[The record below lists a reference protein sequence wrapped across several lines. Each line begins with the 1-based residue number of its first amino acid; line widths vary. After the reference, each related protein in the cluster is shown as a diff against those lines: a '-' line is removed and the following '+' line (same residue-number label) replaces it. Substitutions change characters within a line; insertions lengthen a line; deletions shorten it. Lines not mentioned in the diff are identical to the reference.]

1 MKAYRLIELT
11 ISDLEGFLEY
21 VRRTSELIK
30 KQAGKNLVQ
39 DLYELWQRA
48 VDSNILLVEESA
60 AP

>member
-1 MKAYRLIELT
+1 VKAYRLIELT

>member
-1 MKAYRLIELT
+1 MT